1 MGGVAGRVGPRL
13 PLTIGALV
21 TAAGFLLL
29 LRMGAHADYWTD
41 VFPGILVIAIGMS
54 GAVAPL
60 TTAVLSS
67 VDSAHTGSASGL
79 NSAVARIAGMVA
91 VALLGGVLG
100 TSDRTLTNGFD
111 TGMIAC
117 AIAALVG
124 AVIAFLLIRIG
135 GAKRETTSS

>member
-1 MGGVAGRVGPRL
+1 MDR
-13 PLTIGALV
+13 
-21 TAAGFLLL
+21 
-29 LRMGAHADYWTD
+29 

-100 TSDRTLTNGFD
+100 TSGQVLTSGFD
-111 TGMIAC
+111 AGMIAC
-117 AIAALVG
+117 AVAALAG
-124 AVIAFLLIRIG
+124 AACAFFLIRID
-135 GAKRETTSS
+135 GAKTQANSP